1 MFVVSG
7 SARCGTSMLMQTLI
21 LLGVKS
27 PAKPFIKEHKDII
40 NYNPYGF
47 YELHDEVINGIQ
59 HHDYK
64 GMAVKLFPGCLQQTP
79 KKYISKMIVCQR
91 NRDEA
96 IKSYEPIR
104 KILGVELTSEYIYD
118 INYSILNDYIIDVE
132 HIFITFA
139 DMKSN
144 PKGEID
150 RIIKFL
156 GINPTDGQIQN
167 AINNIG

>member
-1 MFVVSG
+1 
-7 SARCGTSMLMQTLI
+7 MQTLI

-27 PAKPFIKEHKDII
+27 PAKSFIDEHKDII
-40 NYNPYGF
+40 DKNPKGF
-47 YELHDEVINGIQ
+47 YELYNEVIDGIQ
-59 HHDYK
+59 SDKYK
-64 GMAVKLFPGCLQQTP
+64 GQAVKLFPGCLIKTP
-79 KKYISKMIVCQR
+79 KQFISKLIIAKR
-91 NRDEA
+91 DRDEA
-96 IKSYEPIR
+96 ISSYEPIR
-104 KILGVELTSEYIYD
+104 KTLGVTLSSEYIYD